1 MSVPAAA
8 AVVTLLIIKADDDD
22 DVVPTP
28 PSSSVGAVAA
38 AAAAANAAFCF
49 CAIRSFQFEH
59 LNRRQGHEEGST
71 GERSNESVFFIKK
84 RLDFTCGR
92 EGWATW
98 RLVWEPW
105 AYMSALKLFVRATC
119 KSSHN
124 AFICRN
130 TYKLWQRNGACLEFM
145 SKVKRSDRVVTR

>member
-1 MSVPAAA
+1 MVE
-8 AVVTLLIIKADDDD
+8 AVMATA
-22 DVVPTP
+22 
-28 PSSSVGAVAA
+28 SS
-38 AAAAANAAFCF
+38 
-49 CAIRSFQFEH
+49 IRSFQFEH